1 MSPGTRTEESTH
13 KEKCK
18 RKSVFSASVFCTKE
32 CAETD
37 AEKADFLCISVRASV
52 YRRVRRCKAGKKMT
66 HERSKKGMMGQV
78 VGSLYYLDLTVIPR
92 LKSLRSGDDPVFSF
106 GVLFY
111 ALKRNPR
118 RAVQHVDDAAPFKS
132 VFLDQM
138 LHDLIVRMCI
148 DAQVRDLCPAVIDD
162 LGEKSVDCSV

>member
-1 MSPGTRTEESTH
+1 
-13 KEKCK
+13 
-18 RKSVFSASVFCTKE
+18 
-32 CAETD
+32 
-37 AEKADFLCISVRASV
+37 
-52 YRRVRRCKAGKKMT
+52 MT

-118 RAVQHVDDAAPFKS
+118 RVVQHVDDAASFKS
-132 VFLDQM
+132 VFQDQM
-138 LHDLIVRMCI
+138 LHNVIVRVCI
-148 DAQVRDLCPAVIDD
+148 NPQM
-162 LGEKSVDCSV
+162 SNFFF

>member
-1 MSPGTRTEESTH
+1 MQ
-13 KEKCK
+13 KK
-18 RKSVFSASVFCTKE
+18 RIFFAF
-32 CAETD
+32 
-37 AEKADFLCISVRASV
+37 R
-52 YRRVRRCKAGKKMT
+52 Y
-66 HERSKKGMMGQV
+66 GQV
-78 VGSLYYLDLTVIPR
+78 YTGEQEDVRLVKNDTRKIEKGDDGTGRRILILPGSTVIPR

-118 RAVQHVDDAAPFKS
+118 RVVQHVDDAAPFKS

-138 LHDLIVRMCI
+138 LHDLIVRMRI

>member
-1 MSPGTRTEESTH
+1 
-13 KEKCK
+13 
-18 RKSVFSASVFCTKE
+18 
-32 CAETD
+32 
-37 AEKADFLCISVRASV
+37 
-52 YRRVRRCKAGKKMT
+52 MT
-66 HERSKKGMMGQV
+66 HERLKKGMMGQV
-78 VGSLYYLDLTVIPR
+78 VGSLYYLDPTVILR

-118 RAVQHVDDAAPFKS
+118 RVVQHVDDAASFKS

-138 LHDLIVRMCI
+138 LHDLIVRMRI

>member
-1 MSPGTRTEESTH
+1 
-13 KEKCK
+13 
-18 RKSVFSASVFCTKE
+18 
-32 CAETD
+32 
-37 AEKADFLCISVRASV
+37 
-52 YRRVRRCKAGKKMT
+52 
-66 HERSKKGMMGQV
+66 MMGQV
-78 VGSLYYLDLTVIPR
+78 VGSLYYLDPTVIPR
-92 LKSLRSGDDPVFSF
+92 LKSLRSGDDSVFSF

-118 RAVQHVDDAAPFKS
+118 RVVQHVDDAAPFKS

-138 LHDLIVRMCI
+138 LHDLIVRMRI

>member
-1 MSPGTRTEESTH
+1 
-13 KEKCK
+13 
-18 RKSVFSASVFCTKE
+18 
-32 CAETD
+32 
-37 AEKADFLCISVRASV
+37 
-52 YRRVRRCKAGKKMT
+52 MT

-118 RAVQHVDDAAPFKS
+118 RVVQLVDDAALFKT
-132 VFLDQM
+132 VFLDQK
-138 LHDLIVRMCI
+138 LHDWIGRMSI
-148 DAQVRDLCPAVIDD
+148 GATVRDR
-162 LGEKSVDCSV
+162 